1 MDRKIL
7 ASMLIIAVA
16 SMLLGAGTIAYF
28 SDTET
33 SKGNKF
39 TVGLGP
45 DLVLYP
51 CGTQPYLPFNVGNIM
66 PGDSGVADVNVRN
79 AGPVAGWLSMKII
92 NLVNLESGLL
102 DPEIEAGDTTPD
114 EGELG
119 SKLYLV
125 IWFDDDNDGE
135 IDGDWFTYGG
145 EQPIVEGYVDY
156 LHGLGKIPID
166 GSPYDPAAPKHT
178 YDKME
183 PTSGRWATIGF
194 KWSLASDVGNIIQSD
209 SLTFDIEFTL
219 SESGP

>member
-1 MDRKIL
+1 MMDKKIL
-7 ASMLIIAVA
+7 ASMLIIAAA
-16 SMLLGAGTIAYF
+16 SMLLGAGTVAYF

-51 CGTQPYLPFNVGNIM
+51 CGDQPTLPFVVGNIM
-66 PGDSGVADVNVRN
+66 PGDSGVADVSLRN
-79 AGPVAGWLSMKII
+79 DGPAAGWLSMRII

-102 DPEIEAGDTTPD
+102 DPEIKAGDTSGGEY

-119 SKLYLV
+119 SKLYLI
-125 IWFDDDNDGE
+125 IWFDDNNDGE
-135 IDGDWFTYGG
+135 RQVPWPDGG

-166 GSPYDPAAPKHT
+166 GAPT
-178 YDKME
+178 YDIM
-183 PTSGRWATIGF
+183 PGYSGWWATIGF

-219 SESGP
+219 SEPEP